1 MSNYTNEN
9 ASQNMKGNVLH
20 IRNESVSHDRLSH
33 DRNANAS
40 YNMKGNVSHNRNEK
54 CKMIGMKMHHI
65 IWREMYHIIGMKRV
79 K

>member
-40 YNMKGNVSHNRNEK
+40 HNMKGNVSHNLNENVSYETNSP
-54 CKMIGMKMHHI
+54 GRSSEHGTGPL
-65 IWREMYHIIGMKRV
+65 E
-79 K
+79 